1 MARFNPP
8 VGALDLRPQIRRA
21 HDAVD
26 MGGRV
31 DVLLD
36 LGVDVRALYVEGD
49 GYYGVA
55 KNSMALHAAAWRAQH
70 ETVQLLIARGAPV
83 DVRDGRGRTALAL
96 AVRACVDSYWS
107 YRRSPKSVR
116 ALLEAGAAVNDVTFP
131 SGYAEVDD
139 LLRSHGA
146 G

>member
-1 MARFNPP
+1 MR
-8 VGALDLRPQIRRA
+8 RP

-26 MGGRV
+26 IVGRV

-36 LGVDVRALYVEGD
+36 LGVDVRALYVEG

-55 KNSMALHAAAWRAQH
+55 KNSIALHVAAWRAQH

-107 YRRSPKSVR
+107 YRR
-116 ALLEAGAAVNDVTFP
+116 
-131 SGYAEVDD
+131 
-139 LLRSHGA
+139 LRSRCGRCSRLA
-146 G
+146 LP